1 MCDLFGW
8 SHILVHSETMFTC
21 LLPGVASV
29 FMSYQCQMTCVH
41 VCAYLSILLHPCEFN
56 IRFTSTKPKDLM
68 PEGEVL
74 VNWILHK
81 QRFNN
86 EFISH

>member
-1 MCDLFGW
+1 M
-8 SHILVHSETMFTC
+8 TC
-21 LLPGVASV
+21 LVGPTFYTFIARSGLCCHVISV
-29 FMSYQCQMTCVH
+29 LIDLCTRLCIFKYM
-41 VCAYLSILLHPCEFN
+41 LLHPCECN
-56 IRFTSTKPKDLM
+56 IRFTSTKPKDRM

-74 VNWILHK
+74 VNRILHK